1 MTPPRWQPFSEKE
14 GICDLLAANTH
25 RAGAGCTVPVKGI
38 LLYSR
43 TCSPQGNHLMCQTRG
58 IKKYVSKCGFF
69 SLIALAS
76 KCRRNLTC
84 INAIRWIQLPNNHS
98 VVLQNSSALLN
109 SSSFC
114 FSLFRQPWLTV
125 GIRPLAWSHLSEKPL
140 RLLDWGFWAGLG
152 LPGGGQRWFW
162 NTDHWSV
169 PWLDQHRKWDSSRRS
184 PVETGF
190 QP

>member
-1 MTPPRWQPFSEKE
+1 MAFLAWLLWPP
-14 GICDLLAANTH
+14 N
-25 RAGAGCTVPVKGI
+25 AGAMWLAYTQLGE
-38 LLYSR
+38 
-43 TCSPQGNHLMCQTRG
+43 
-58 IKKYVSKCGFF
+58 F
-69 SLIALAS
+69 SCLITS
-76 KCRRNLTC
+76 Y
-84 INAIRWIQLPNNHS
+84 S

-152 LPGGGQRWFW
+152 LPGVGA
-162 NTDHWSV
+162 TLVLEYWSLV
-169 PWLDQHRKWDSSRRS
+169 WLDQHRKWDTSRRS

-190 QP
+190 QLNYFTPWQHNEHIQMDGKWGSSLSRIMPQIRNLIQKLHTNWN